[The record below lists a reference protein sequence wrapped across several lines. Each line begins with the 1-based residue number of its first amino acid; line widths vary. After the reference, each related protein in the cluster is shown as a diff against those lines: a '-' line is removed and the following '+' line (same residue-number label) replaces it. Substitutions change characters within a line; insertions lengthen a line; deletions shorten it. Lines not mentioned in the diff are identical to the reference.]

1 MATPQDSAPLWWPA
15 AGTVALA
22 GSSVVA
28 GLLLGQRLVG
38 PVRRL
43 ATLATLGPTKMAI
56 VVQADLKMGRGK
68 VAAQCCHGALAAYR
82 QAQRRSPQLLQAW
95 EDSGQPKVVLKAS
108 DAEEMQRLATEAESQ
123 GVLVVSIRDAGRT
136 QVPSGSLTVVAIG
149 PGRSPD
155 VDKITG
161 HLKLL

>member
-1 MATPQDSAPLWWPA
+1 M
-15 AGTVALA
+15 ALA
-22 GSSVVA
+22 GSSVMA